1 MLKAMQLVMTCP
13 AYPEQYDAFYAGK
26 QMAYLRVRHGVFS
39 VYFPDL
45 EGEEIYYTDEI
56 NGDGSFED
64 AERDHFLNIAKQTIM
79 LKLHQ
84 HEETRESLDS
94 T

>member
-26 QMAYLRVRHGVFS
+26 QVAYLRVRHGVFS

-45 EGEEIYYTDEI
+45 EG
-56 NGDGSFED
+56 
-64 AERDHFLNIAKQTIM
+64 
-79 LKLHQ
+79 
-84 HEETRESLDS
+84 
-94 T
+94 